1 MGKIQ
6 DLQLKISQLKD
17 QLNSTIAKISETKSA
32 ALGKISS
39 IATAAESTLSSERAQ
54 IGADAA
60 KVLNDDMQQPFFA
73 NAGAWDTYKPI
84 IDISAA
90 SFPDRILVGKW
101 VDRKI
106 LNGAT
111 PEIAVPAYIP
121 FFSDQHAI
129 IIDVDNDTEE
139 KGLGLMKSII
149 ERIYTIIPHY
159 AKFTLIDPVTNG
171 AVFPMK
177 RDIEIRQQ
185 DSDIYHLLDAI
196 VADSAQIT
204 TAAALTREDYFGSR
218 VESITMN
225 EKFEIICAANFP
237 HKTGYDSRTIDRLVN
252 LGNIGYV
259 SGKYLIIVNN
269 VEKEEELP
277 RDFNMKKFEN
287 AIHIDMTTVYNYY
300 ANYDSWKDDNGA
312 VVFIPDEECEPVIWK
327 KITDRIKNDFK
338 PKEKKITWEEYI
350 DVSDDKVWSGSSRE
364 IIETPIGDAN
374 GKTLSIWFGKK
385 DGNNCAHGMLAATTG
400 AGKSNFYHALILGLA
415 RRYSPEE
422 LRMYLIDGKNGV
434 EFEVYKSFPHAE
446 VVSLKSSSELAGSVL
461 SELVSETKRRNEIFK
476 EAGVNSFEDFRKN
489 PENKM
494 PRVLLLIDE
503 YQVLFE
509 GDDAVE
515 ASKNLHSLTA
525 QARSAGIHLLLGSQ
539 HFGAPNMLN
548 KDIIFTNIQ
557 LFIAMK
563 MTMDDRLSLTMFG
576 KEGKELIKKCELPGQ
591 IVINQNG
598 GGDGFNQL
606 GKVAFVEKKQ
616 KAEIIETLTQKAIDN
631 KFDNTIL
638 RTIIFEGDSAP
649 DLDANPE
656 LLESLEKPV
665 LDPNALQKKA
675 RIQERDG
682 GYGKVDWNQ
691 SEKPMICW
699 MGQEMTVYGQ
709 FSAVIRRRK
718 MENMLI
724 LGDRN
729 PYRYGMLVSSLF
741 SLVATHKPG
750 DIDFYIYD
758 RSAVGTDWNPYLG
771 AFSEDVLRKARY
783 NVQFATKVKDI
794 KAGITEVMGI
804 LKKRLSLDQD
814 ERMDLKP
821 LVLVLTEPEE
831 IEDLNLVVD
840 KNGFKTDSEL
850 GKDLEFI
857 YTNGSSAGVHL
868 TLSSSG
874 VIPLLNVLQKK
885 QLPHFRHRVSL
896 QISEQESFDLFGAR
910 VGSQLQMHGDEPV
923 VAFYKDMNG
932 NSQVKFKPYSVTD
945 KGFENQFAHL
955 KKLVLSR

>member
-1 MGKIQ
+1 MGKIK
-6 DLQLKISQLKD
+6 DLQLKIRQLNE
-17 QLNSTIAKISETKSA
+17 QLNSTATKISETKTAALEKISTITSA
-32 ALGKISS
+32 AERML
-39 IATAAESTLSSERAQ
+39 ASERAQ

-60 KVLNDDMQQPFFA
+60 KHLDNDAQQPFFSNA
-73 NAGAWDTYKPI
+73 NAWDSYVPI
-84 IDISAA
+84 IDISE
-90 SFPDRILVGKW
+90 STFPDRILVGKW
-101 VDRKI
+101 HDYRVLKENR
-106 LNGAT
+106 
-111 PEIAVPAYIP
+111 PEISVPAYIP
-121 FFSDQHAI
+121 FFKDQHAI

-139 KGLGLMKSII
+139 KGLSLMKSII

-159 AKFTLIDPVTNG
+159 TKFTLIDPVTNG

-177 RDIEIRQQ
+177 RDIESRQQ

-196 VADSAQIT
+196 VADSSQIT
-204 TAAALTREDYFGSR
+204 TAAALTREDYFGKR

-269 VEKEEELP
+269 IDREEELP

-287 AIHIDMTTVYNYY
+287 ALHIDMTTNYSFH
-300 ANYDSWKDDNGA
+300 AGYDSWEEDGGA
-312 VVFIPDEECEPVIWK
+312 VVFAPDDECEPVIWK
-327 KITDRIKNDFK
+327 KITDRIKNEFK
-338 PKEKKITWEEYI
+338 PKERKITWEDFI
-350 DVSDDKVWSGSSRE
+350 DVSEDLVWSDSSKE

-400 AGKSNFYHALILGLA
+400 AGKSNFYHTLILGLA

-434 EFEVYKSFPHAE
+434 EFEIYKSFPHAE
-446 VVSLKSSSELAGSVL
+446 VVSLKSSSELAGAVL
-461 SELVSETKRRNEIFK
+461 SDLFSETKRRNGIFK
-476 EAGVNSFEDFRKN
+476 EAGVNSFEDYRN
-489 PENKM
+489 NSENKM
-494 PRVLLLIDE
+494 PRILLLIDE

-616 KAEIIETLTQKAIDN
+616 KVDIIETLTQKAVID
-631 KFDNTIL
+631 KYDDTIL

-649 DLDANPE
+649 DMDANPE
-656 LLESLEKPV
+656 LLVSLERP
-665 LDPNALQKKA
+665 DPIALQKKA

-699 MGQEMTVYGQ
+699 MGQEMNVYGQ

-729 PYRYGMLVSSLF
+729 PYRYGMLVSTLF

-750 DIDFYIYD
+750 DIDFHVYD
-758 RSAVGTDWNPYLG
+758 RSAVGTDWNPCLG
-771 AFSEDVLRKARY
+771 VFSNEVLQKAGY
-783 NVQFATKVKDI
+783 GVHFATKVKDI
-794 KAGITEVMGI
+794 KAGISDIKEI
-804 LKKRLSLDQD
+804 LMKRLSLDQD
-814 ERMDLKP
+814 ERMDLIP
-821 LVLVLTEPEE
+821 LVIVLTEPEE

-857 YTNGSSAGVHL
+857 YTNGSSAGVHCI
-868 TLSSSG
+868 LSSSG

-885 QLPHFRHRVSL
+885 QLPHFRHRISL
-896 QISEQESFDLFGAR
+896 QISEQESFDLFGTR
-910 VGSQLQMHGDEPV
+910 VGAQLQMHGDEPV

-945 KGFENQFAHL
+945 KGFGNQFDHL
-955 KKLVLSR
+955 KKLVLLR